1 MLLMMKKRTATLITI
16 FQKGLIDYH
25 VSNYLVKSL
34 LTTFG
39 SVVSDLLNEA
49 STDQNPKKET
59 ISEDSGHDSD

>member
-1 MLLMMKKRTATLITI
+1 MMRKRIVTPMII
-16 FQKGLIDYH
+16 FLKGLIDYH